1 MQKLKG
7 KLEIKANKHADSY
20 TDLIESLKNLN
31 PDKLAQ
37 LTTFINQLNG

>member
-1 MQKLKG
+1 MQILKG
-7 KLEIKANKHADSY
+7 KLEIKANKQTDNF
-20 TDLIESLKNLN
+20 TDLVESLKNLK